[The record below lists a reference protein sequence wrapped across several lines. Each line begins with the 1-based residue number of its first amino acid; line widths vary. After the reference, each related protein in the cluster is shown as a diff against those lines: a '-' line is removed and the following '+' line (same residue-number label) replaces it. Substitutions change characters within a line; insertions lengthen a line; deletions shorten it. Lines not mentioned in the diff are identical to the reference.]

1 MSLST
6 NLKILMAAI
15 AVVAIAGAL
24 YIAQLRSELIE
35 AQQRASVFQREV
47 TNLKVTITRLE
58 GERTTATNER
68 DAMQSQLSES
78 SAQLAKL
85 SNGQEKA
92 SESLTNELSALRARV
107 DFQTKVSGWWR
118 GLFDYTKTFNRGE
131 RSSMD
136 TAASK

>member
-15 AVVAIAGAL
+15 AVIAIAGAL

-136 TAASK
+136 TAAFK

>member
-68 DAMQSQLSES
+68 DAMQSQLSAS

-85 SNGQEKA
+85 SHGNERP
-92 SESLTNELSALRARV
+92 SDSLSNELSALRARM

-118 GLFDYTKTFNRGE
+118 DLFDYTKTFNRGDL
-131 RSSMD
+131 SSID
-136 TAASK
+136 TAASQ

>member
-136 TAASK
+136 TAAFK